1 MMLKG
6 FFKGQWLI
14 LLTILPF
21 FLMPSVV
28 LAEVPVPQTLIKNS
42 SDRML
47 KALKE
52 NKATIEKNPSFVYG
66 LVDKILLPNFDFS
79 KMSKLA
85 LGKNWRK
92 ASTAQRER
100 FIGEFRLLLVRT
112 YSIAMLEF
120 TDGDII
126 FLPFRGDLAKK
137 KVKVKMEI
145 ARPNGPSIPMALS
158 MYLSK
163 QKKWMVYDVKIDGI
177 SLVTNY
183 RSTFATE
190 IRNDGMDKLIENLST
205 RNQKVKL

>member
-1 MMLKG
+1 MMLKD

-21 FLMPSVV
+21 FLMPSIV
-28 LAEVPVPQTLIKNS
+28 LAEVPVPQTLIKTS
-42 SDRML
+42 SDRMQ

-120 TDGDII
+120 TDGDIV

-145 ARPNGPSIPMALS
+145 ARPNGPTIPVALS
-158 MYLSK
+158 MYLNK

>member
-21 FLMPSVV
+21 FLMPSIV
-28 LAEVPVPQTLIKNS
+28 LAEVPVPQTLIKTT
-42 SDRML
+42 SDRMQ

-120 TDGDII
+120 TDGDIV

-145 ARPNGPSIPMALS
+145 ARPNGPTIPMALS
-158 MYLSK
+158 MYLNK
-163 QKKWMVYDVKIDGI
+163 QKKWMVYDVKIEGI

>member
-42 SDRML
+42 SDRMQ

-120 TDGDII
+120 TDGDIV

-145 ARPNGPSIPMALS
+145 ARPNGPTIPMALS
-158 MYLSK
+158 MYLNK

>member
-1 MMLKG
+1 MLRG
-6 FFKGQWLI
+6 LFKGQWLI

-21 FLMPSVV
+21 FLMPSIV
-28 LAEVPVPQTLIKNS
+28 LAEVPVPQTLIKTS
-42 SDRML
+42 SDRMQ

-120 TDGDII
+120 TDGDIV

-145 ARPNGPSIPMALS
+145 ARPNGPTIPMALS
-158 MYLSK
+158 MYLNK

>member
-1 MMLKG
+1 MLKD

-21 FLMPSVV
+21 FLMPSIV
-28 LAEVPVPQTLIKNS
+28 LAEVPVPQTLIKTS
-42 SDRML
+42 SDRMQ

-92 ASTAQRER
+92 ASKAQRER

-183 RSTFATE
+183 RSSFAKE
-190 IRNDGMDKLIENLST
+190 IRNDGIDKLIDNLST

>member
-66 LVDKILLPNFDFS
+66 LVDLELSLPLPYS
-79 KMSKLA
+79 PLA
-85 LGKNWRK
+85 
-92 ASTAQRER
+92 
-100 FIGEFRLLLVRT
+100 
-112 YSIAMLEF
+112 
-120 TDGDII
+120 
-126 FLPFRGDLAKK
+126 
-137 KVKVKMEI
+137 
-145 ARPNGPSIPMALS
+145 PMAPYTS
-158 MYLSK
+158 VRIAK
-163 QKKWMVYDVKIDGI
+163 P
-177 SLVTNY
+177 SL
-183 RSTFATE
+183 
-190 IRNDGMDKLIENLST
+190 
-205 RNQKVKL
+205 

>member
-1 MMLKG
+1 MMLKD

-28 LAEVPVPQTLIKNS
+28 LAEVPVPQALIETS
-42 SDRML
+42 SDRMQ

-120 TDGDII
+120 TDGDIV

-145 ARPNGPSIPMALS
+145 ARPNGPTIPMALS
-158 MYLSK
+158 MYLNK

>member
-21 FLMPSVV
+21 FLMPSIV

-145 ARPNGPSIPMALS
+145 ARPSGPTIPMALS
-158 MYLSK
+158 MYLNK

>member
-1 MMLKG
+1 MKLKV

-14 LLTILPF
+14 SLTILPF
-21 FLMPSVV
+21 LLMPSVV
-28 LAEVPVPQTLIKNS
+28 FAEVPMPQALIKTS
-42 SDRML
+42 SDRMQ

-52 NKATIEKNPSFVYG
+52 NKTTIEKNPSFVYG

-92 ASTAQRER
+92 ATTAQRER
-100 FIGEFRLLLVRT
+100 FVGEFRLLLVRT
-112 YSIAMLEF
+112 YSTAMLEF
-120 TDGDII
+120 IDGDIV

-145 ARPNGPSIPMALS
+145 ARLDGPTIPMALS
-158 MYLSK
+158 MYHNK

-190 IRNDGMDKLIENLST
+190 IRNDGMDKLIETLST

>member
-1 MMLKG
+1 MMLKD

-21 FLMPSVV
+21 FLMPSIV
-28 LAEVPVPQTLIKNS
+28 LAEVPVPQTLIKTT
-42 SDRML
+42 SDRMQ

-120 TDGDII
+120 TDGDIV

-145 ARPNGPSIPMALS
+145 ARPNGPTIPMALS
-158 MYLSK
+158 MYLNK

>member
-1 MMLKG
+1 MLKY

-21 FLMPSVV
+21 FLMPSIV
-28 LAEVPVPQTLIKNS
+28 LAEVPVPQTLIKTS
-42 SDRML
+42 SDRMQ

-92 ASTAQRER
+92 ASKAQRER

-120 TDGDII
+120 TDGDIV

-145 ARPNGPSIPMALS
+145 ARPNGPTIPMALS
-158 MYLSK
+158 MYLNK